1 MKGKISNCLLF
12 VVCFFWLFLV
22 FSLEMSF
29 GQEKPAESKSSSLSA
44 EMKTDVVEGIN
55 KLMVEKYI
63 FLETA
68 KKMEELLETKL
79 EKGEYDEIDNIQ
91 EFARILTKDLRSVS
105 KDLHIRVV
113 HDPEL
118 VQSIKDYE
126 SQSEQ
131 DRLKARRARLER
143 ERKRNFG
150 YQKLEILDGNIGY
163 LDLRYFTGVRESG
176 PTAAAA
182 MNFLAN
188 TEAVI
193 IDLRQNGGG
202 DPATIQFISSYFLDE
217 YTHLNS
223 FENRGEDSLQQFWTL
238 PYVPGKSMYETDLYI
253 LTSRRTFS
261 AAEEFTYNMKN
272 LKRATLVGETTGGGA
287 HPGGYQIVSHDFL
300 VWVPTGRAVNPITQT
315 NWEGKGIK
323 PHIEVPKDQALKT
336 AHRTALERLA
346 EKAEDSDK
354 KREIEWMLESLKAK
368 DSPAQVDETI
378 LRKYVGNYTRGNVI
392 LEKGELWIEA
402 GPQKMRM
409 IPLTETYFI
418 LEGEP
423 EIRVE
428 FTREKTGQSY
438 EIIVHFQDGSKEIV
452 KRVKSKQHS
461 NQNTTICSQR

>member
-1 MKGKISNCLLF
+1 MKGKKSCCLIFMIGFL
-12 VVCFFWLFLV
+12 LV
-22 FSLEMSF
+22 FIVLFQRISLS
-29 GQEKPAESKSSSLSA
+29 QEKSGESKAVTLSTA
-44 EMKTDVVEGIN
+44 VRTDVVEGIN
-55 KLMVEKYI
+55 KLMEEKYI

-68 KKMEELLETKL
+68 QKMAELLSTKL
-79 EKGEYDEIDNIQ
+79 KKGEYDDIDTVH
-91 EFARILTKDLRSVS
+91 EFARVLTKDLRSVS

-118 VQSIKDYE
+118 VQSILAYQ
-126 SQSEQ
+126 SQSKK
-131 DRLKARRARLER
+131 DRKKAKMERLER

-150 YQKLEILDGNIGY
+150 FQKLEILDGNIGY

-176 PTAAAA
+176 LTATAA

-238 PYVPGKSMYETDLYI
+238 PYVPGKSMYETDLFI

-300 VWVPTGRAVNPITQT
+300 VWVPTGRAVNPITKT
-315 NWEGKGIK
+315 NWEGEGIK
-323 PHIEVPKDQALKT
+323 PHIEVPEDQALKR
-336 AHRTALERLA
+336 AHRAALEKLVD
-346 EKAEDSDK
+346 KTKDPDK
-354 KREIEWMLESLKAK
+354 KRDMEWELETLKAK
-368 DSPAQVDETI
+368 DNPVKVDEAI
-378 LRKYVGNYTRGNVI
+378 LQKYVGEYTRGEVI
-392 LEKGELWIEA
+392 LEKGELWMKA
-402 GPQKMRM
+402 GPGKMRM
-409 IPLTETYFI
+409 IPLTESYFV
-418 LEGEP
+418 LEGESG
-423 EIRVE
+423 IRVE
-428 FTREKTGQSY
+428 FTLDKAGKDY
-438 EIIVHFQDGSKEIV
+438 EITAHFQDGRKDIIN
-452 KRVKSKQHS
+452 RVKDK
-461 NQNTTICSQR
+461 